1 LEFLYGIL
9 TAKFQIGS
17 FFVIENRIKEALK
30 AKGLKYQDLAKETG
44 IAEGKW
50 AKALN
55 GHNKLKWEEVEAICK
70 LMPEYSYWL
79 TSGKTAPESGQI
91 SPEIEKTTD
100 DYHSTGRA
108 G

>member
-1 LEFLYGIL
+1 M
-9 TAKFQIGS
+9 
-17 FFVIENRIKEALK
+17 IENRIKEALK
-30 AKGLKYQDLAKETG
+30 AKGLKYQDLAAQTG

-55 GHNKLKWEEVEAICK
+55 GHNKLKWEEVEILCN

-79 TSGKTAPESGQI
+79 TSGKTAPEVGQI
-91 SPEIEKTTD
+91 SPELESTAD
-100 DYHSTGRA
+100 NYHGQGKA